1 MAEDET
7 TRVIKHRQTFGA
19 DETIATTPIGT
30 NEKKPYVEDDHTKI
44 FKPSSATKQGGSS
57 DSDTSLTEDP
67 VVGWLV
73 VVSGPGKGASL
84 KLGFGMNPIGRAQ
97 EERVS
102 LNFGDEEISRTGH
115 AVLTYDPKGNKFYLQ
130 HGGGVNLTY
139 LGDSPVLQA
148 SELKGREI
156 ISIGKTQLCFVPFC
170 TSTFVW

>member
-1 MAEDET
+1 MGEDET
-7 TRVIKHRQTFGA
+7 TRVIKHRQSFGS

-30 NEKKPYVEDDHTKI
+30 SEKQTYVDDDHTRI
-44 FKPSSATKQGGSS
+44 YKPSTSIQGGETLAA
-57 DSDTSLTEDP
+57 DANLTEDP
-67 VVGWLV
+67 VVGWVV

-84 KLGFGMNPIGRAQ
+84 KLGFGMNPIGRAK

-115 AVLTYDPKGNKFYLQ
+115 AILTYDPKGSKFYLQ

-139 LGDSPVLQA
+139 LGDTPVLQA
-148 SELKGREI
+148 TELKGREI